1 MSEALWIVILRVYV
15 LLFFVADCRTWMT
28 MNITLYSLDE
38 YMLAAAEKGTFG
50 QKTWVC
56 LDKSQ
61 ILIEVQNNQM
71 VVFLLLLSQFFYL
84 YMISTWFIVFKG
96 KLSI

>member
-1 MSEALWIVILRVYV
+1 MSEALWIVMLRVYV

-28 MNITLYSLDE
+28 MKITPYSE
-38 YMLAAAEKGTFG
+38 YMLAAAEKETFV

-56 LDKSQ
+56 PDNSQ
-61 ILIEVQNNQM
+61 ILIEVQNNHM

-96 KLSI
+96 KLGI